1 MYIALRPAGAKD
13 RRLFYAYRNGKCIN
27 QVVGKNQ
34 FYRVP
39 ETVTNFFQL
48 KNAESYTGHLGDT

>member
-27 QVVGKNQ
+27 QVVAKN
-34 FYRVP
+34 
-39 ETVTNFFQL
+39 
-48 KNAESYTGHLGDT
+48 